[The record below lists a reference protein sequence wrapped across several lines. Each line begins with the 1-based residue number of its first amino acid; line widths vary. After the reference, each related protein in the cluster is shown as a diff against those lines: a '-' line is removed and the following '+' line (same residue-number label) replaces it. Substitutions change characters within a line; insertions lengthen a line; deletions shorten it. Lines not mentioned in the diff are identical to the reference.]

1 MYIIPCDF
9 AKTLPQQAKKASLCF
24 VLNGRVNSMSESLFS
39 VRNALRILALI
50 LLCVMLFITI
60 KNSVVISKGN
70 EKIQAQQLETLTKV
84 LISQASLSASE
95 MIINKDQ
102 ESLLKLT
109 NQLAQDR
116 LVFDAT
122 IYDAQGVRL
131 ASSEEALSVREV
143 LGLDTPLATA
153 SIGRQQLVEPVSAD
167 GAVIGFVRVTFETG
181 RVTAISDH
189 HYRKSDRY
197 MYMMVLMSF
206 VCGMLFIMILRRQ
219 PIRRKKGENLLLTK

>member
-1 MYIIPCDF
+1 
-9 AKTLPQQAKKASLCF
+9 
-24 VLNGRVNSMSESLFS
+24 MSESLFS

-50 LLCVMLFITI
+50 LLCVMFFITI

-102 ESLLKLT
+102 ERLLKLT

-122 IYDAQGVRL
+122 IYDAEGIRL
-131 ASSEEALSVREV
+131 ASSEKALSVREV

-153 SIGRQQLVEPVSAD
+153 SIGRQQLVEPVYAD
-167 GAVIGFVRVTFETG
+167 NALIGFVRVTFETG

-189 HYRKSDRY
+189 HYRKSDRN
-197 MYMMVLMSF
+197 MYMMILMSF
-206 VCGMLFIMILRRQ
+206 VGGMLFIMILRRQ
-219 PIRRKKGENLLLTK
+219 TIRRKKGENLLLTK

>member
-1 MYIIPCDF
+1 
-9 AKTLPQQAKKASLCF
+9 
-24 VLNGRVNSMSESLFS
+24 MSESLFS

-84 LISQASLSASE
+84 LISQASLSAGE

-102 ESLLKLT
+102 ERLLKLT

-153 SIGRQQLVEPVSAD
+153 SIGRQQLVEPVLSD

-206 VCGMLFIMILRRQ
+206 VCGMLFFMILRRQ
-219 PIRRKKGENLLLTK
+219 PIRRKKAENLLLTK

>member
-1 MYIIPCDF
+1 
-9 AKTLPQQAKKASLCF
+9 
-24 VLNGRVNSMSESLFS
+24 MSESLFS

-50 LLCVMLFITI
+50 LLCVMLFMTI

-70 EKIQAQQLETLTKV
+70 EKIQAHQLETLTKV

-95 MIINKDQ
+95 MIVNNDQ
-102 ESLLKLT
+102 ERLLQLT

-153 SIGRQQLVEPVSAD
+153 SIGRQQLVEPVIAD
-167 GAVIGFVRVTFETG
+167 DAVIGFVRVTFETG

-197 MYMMVLMSF
+197 MYLMVLMSF

-219 PIRRKKGENLLLTK
+219 PIRRKKDENLLLIK

>member
-1 MYIIPCDF
+1 
-9 AKTLPQQAKKASLCF
+9 
-24 VLNGRVNSMSESLFS
+24 MSESLFS

-95 MIINKDQ
+95 MILTKDQ
-102 ESLLKLT
+102 ERLLKLT

-122 IYDAQGVRL
+122 IYDSQGVRL
-131 ASSEEALSVREV
+131 ASSDEALSVREV

-153 SIGRQQLVEPVSAD
+153 SIGRQQLVEPVLAD

-206 VCGMLFIMILRRQ
+206 VCGMLFIMILSRQ
-219 PIRRKKGENLLLTK
+219 PIRRKKAENLLLTK

>member
-1 MYIIPCDF
+1 
-9 AKTLPQQAKKASLCF
+9 
-24 VLNGRVNSMSESLFS
+24 MSESLFS

-50 LLCVMLFITI
+50 LLCVMFFITI

-102 ESLLKLT
+102 ERLLKLT

-122 IYDAQGVRL
+122 IYDAEGIRL
-131 ASSEEALSVREV
+131 ASSEKALSVREV

-153 SIGRQQLVEPVSAD
+153 SIGRQQLVEPVYAD
-167 GAVIGFVRVTFETG
+167 NALIGFVRVTFETG

-197 MYMMVLMSF
+197 MYMMILMSF
-206 VCGMLFIMILRRQ
+206 VGGMLFIMILRRQ
-219 PIRRKKGENLLLTK
+219 TIRRKKGENLLLTK

>member
-1 MYIIPCDF
+1 
-9 AKTLPQQAKKASLCF
+9 
-24 VLNGRVNSMSESLFS
+24 MSESLFS

-95 MIINKDQ
+95 MILTKDQ
-102 ESLLKLT
+102 ERLLQLT

-122 IYDAQGVRL
+122 
-131 ASSEEALSVREV
+131 S
-143 LGLDTPLATA
+143 TMH
-153 SIGRQQLVEPVSAD
+153 
-167 GAVIGFVRVTFETG
+167 RVY
-181 RVTAISDH
+181 V
-189 HYRKSDRY
+189 
-197 MYMMVLMSF
+197 
-206 VCGMLFIMILRRQ
+206 
-219 PIRRKKGENLLLTK
+219 

>member
-1 MYIIPCDF
+1 
-9 AKTLPQQAKKASLCF
+9 
-24 VLNGRVNSMSESLFS
+24 MSESLFS

-95 MIINKDQ
+95 MILTKDQ
-102 ESLLKLT
+102 ERLLKLT

-131 ASSEEALSVREV
+131 ASSEDALSVREV

-153 SIGRQQLVEPVSAD
+153 SIGRQQLVEPVFAD
-167 GAVIGFVRVTFETG
+167 EALIGFVRVTFETG
-181 RVTAISDH
+181 RVTSISDH

-219 PIRRKKGENLLLTK
+219 PIRRKKTQNLLLTK

>member
-1 MYIIPCDF
+1 
-9 AKTLPQQAKKASLCF
+9 
-24 VLNGRVNSMSESLFS
+24 MSESLFS

-95 MIINKDQ
+95 MILTKDQ
-102 ESLLKLT
+102 ERLLKLT

-122 IYDAQGVRL
+122 IYDSQGVRL
-131 ASSEEALSVREV
+131 ASSDEALSVREV

-153 SIGRQQLVEPVSAD
+153 SIGRQQLVEPVLAD
-167 GAVIGFVRVTFETG
+167 GTVIGFVRVTFETG

-219 PIRRKKGENLLLTK
+219 PIRRKKAENLLLTK

>member
-1 MYIIPCDF
+1 
-9 AKTLPQQAKKASLCF
+9 
-24 VLNGRVNSMSESLFS
+24 MSESLFS

-60 KNSVVISKGN
+60 KNSVGISKGN
-70 EKIQAQQLETLTKV
+70 EKSQAQQLETLTKV

-95 MIINKDQ
+95 MILTKDQ
-102 ESLLKLT
+102 ERLLQLT

-153 SIGRQQLVEPVSAD
+153 SIGRQQLVEPVFAD
-167 GAVIGFVRVTFETG
+167 GALIGFVRVTFETG

-206 VCGMLFIMILRRQ
+206 VCGMLFILILRRQ
-219 PIRRKKGENLLLTK
+219 PIRRKKAPNLLLTK

>member
-1 MYIIPCDF
+1 
-9 AKTLPQQAKKASLCF
+9 
-24 VLNGRVNSMSESLFS
+24 MSESLFS

-95 MIINKDQ
+95 MILTKDQ
-102 ESLLKLT
+102 ERLLKLT

-153 SIGRQQLVEPVSAD
+153 SIGRQQLVEPVFAD
-167 GAVIGFVRVTFETG
+167 EALIGFVRVTFETG

-219 PIRRKKGENLLLTK
+219 PIRRKKTQNLLLTK

>member
-1 MYIIPCDF
+1 
-9 AKTLPQQAKKASLCF
+9 
-24 VLNGRVNSMSESLFS
+24 MSESLFS

-50 LLCVMLFITI
+50 LLCVMLFLTI

-84 LISQASLSASE
+84 LISQASLSAGE

-102 ESLLKLT
+102 ERLLKLT

-153 SIGRQQLVEPVSAD
+153 SIGRQQLVEPVLSD
-167 GAVIGFVRVTFETG
+167 GSVIGFVRVTFETG

-206 VCGMLFIMILRRQ
+206 ACGMLFIMILRRQ

>member
-1 MYIIPCDF
+1 
-9 AKTLPQQAKKASLCF
+9 
-24 VLNGRVNSMSESLFS
+24 MSESLFS

-95 MIINKDQ
+95 MILTKDQ
-102 ESLLKLT
+102 ERLLKLT

-116 LVFDAT
+116 LVFDTT
-122 IYDAQGVRL
+122 IYDSQGVRL
-131 ASSEEALSVREV
+131 ASSDEALSVREV

-153 SIGRQQLVEPVSAD
+153 SIGRQQLVEPVLAD

-219 PIRRKKGENLLLTK
+219 PIRRKKAENLLLTK

>member
-1 MYIIPCDF
+1 
-9 AKTLPQQAKKASLCF
+9 
-24 VLNGRVNSMSESLFS
+24 MSESLFS

-95 MIINKDQ
+95 MILTKDQ
-102 ESLLKLT
+102 ERLLKLT

-131 ASSEEALSVREV
+131 ASSEDALSVREV

-153 SIGRQQLVEPVSAD
+153 SIGRQQLVEPVFAD
-167 GAVIGFVRVTFETG
+167 EALIGFVRVTFETG

-219 PIRRKKGENLLLTK
+219 PIRHKKAQNLLLTK

>member
-1 MYIIPCDF
+1 
-9 AKTLPQQAKKASLCF
+9 
-24 VLNGRVNSMSESLFS
+24 MSESLFS

-84 LISQASLSASE
+84 LISQASLSARE
-95 MIINKDQ
+95 MILTKDQ
-102 ESLLKLT
+102 ERLLKLT

-122 IYDAQGVRL
+122 IYDSQGVRL
-131 ASSEEALSVREV
+131 ASSDEALSVREV

-153 SIGRQQLVEPVSAD
+153 SIGRQQLVEPVLAD

-219 PIRRKKGENLLLTK
+219 PIRRKKAENLLLTK

>member
-1 MYIIPCDF
+1 
-9 AKTLPQQAKKASLCF
+9 
-24 VLNGRVNSMSESLFS
+24 MSESLFS

-70 EKIQAQQLETLTKV
+70 EKIQAHQLETLTKV

-95 MIINKDQ
+95 MIVNNDQ
-102 ESLLKLT
+102 ERLLQLS

-153 SIGRQQLVEPVSAD
+153 SIGRQQLVEPVISD
-167 GAVIGFVRVTFETG
+167 GSVVGFVRVTFETG

-206 VCGMLFIMILRRQ
+206 VCGMLFIMILRKQ
-219 PIRRKKGENLLLTK
+219 PIRRKKAENLLLTK

>member
-1 MYIIPCDF
+1 
-9 AKTLPQQAKKASLCF
+9 
-24 VLNGRVNSMSESLFS
+24 MSEFLFS
-39 VRNALRILALI
+39 LRNALRILALI

-95 MIINKDQ
+95 MILTKDQ
-102 ESLLKLT
+102 ERLLKLT

-131 ASSEEALSVREV
+131 ASSEDALSVREV

-153 SIGRQQLVEPVSAD
+153 SIGRQQLVEPVFAD
-167 GAVIGFVRVTFETG
+167 EALIGFVRVTFETG

-219 PIRRKKGENLLLTK
+219 PIRRKKAQNLLLTK